1 MPESDVVDGDKISAE
16 RFLPIEPEGLLKPAS
31 ESATLLVNCHPP
43 ANRRFT
49 VRFFFIY
56 SINALIDTAL
66 STLRSHNTT
75 FWVFTVGGKFVVVD
89 Q

>member
-1 MPESDVVDGDKISAE
+1 VDGDKISAE
-16 RFLPIEPEGLLKPAS
+16 RFLPIETEGLLKPAS

-43 ANRRFT
+43 ATFTIRF
-49 VRFFFIY
+49 VFIY
-56 SINALIDTAL
+56 PINALIDTAL

-75 FWVFTVGGKFVVVD
+75 FWVFTVGGKLVVVD